1 MQPHFFYVLGL
12 SPDNPPTIYLWHP
25 SFYATSL
32 FLCLRSLSWQS
43 SYNLICDILRFMQPR
58 CFYVSCLSP
67 DNPPIILSVTS
78 FVLCNLVVSMYQV
91 SLLTI
96 LLYSYLWH
104 PSFYA
109 TSLFLCLRSLP
120 WQSSYNLICDI
131 LLFIQPHCFYVS
143 GLSPD
148 NPSIILSVTSFVLC
162 NLIVSMNQVSLLTI
176 LL

>member
-1 MQPHFFYVLGL
+1 MQPHCFYVSGL

-43 SYNLICDILRFMQPR
+43 SYTLICDILRFMQPH
-58 CFYVSCLSP
+58 CFYVSGLSP
-67 DNPPIILSVTS
+67 DYPPIILSVTS
-78 FVLCNLVVSMYQV
+78 FVLCNLIVSMSQV

-109 TSLFLCLRSLP
+109 TSLFLCLRSLS
-120 WQSSYNLICDI
+120 WQSFYNLICDI
-131 LLFIQPHCFYVS
+131 LRFMHPRCFYVS
-143 GLSPD
+143 GLS
-148 NPSIILSVTSFVLC
+148 
-162 NLIVSMNQVSLLTI
+162 LLTI